1 MAKREPSAT
10 EALARIALGIDL
22 VLVFFGTL
30 VVRGLGRFDEP
41 VVWVVGGVAL
51 IVVVVL
57 LRLVRFPAGLWL
69 GHLFHAALLLG
80 FAIDVAI
87 GVSVLVPVGFW
98 VFAIVRGGQLDRL
111 GRASD

>member
-1 MAKREPSAT
+1 MAKREPTAI

-30 VVRGLGRFDEP
+30 VVRGLGRFPEP

-51 IVVVVL
+51 IAVVAL
-57 LRLVRFPAGLWL
+57 LRLIRFPAGLWL
-69 GHLFHAALLLG
+69 GHLFHVALLLG

-87 GVSVLVPVGFW
+87 GVSVLIPVGFW
-98 VFAIVRGGQLDRL
+98 VFAIVRGGQLDRM
-111 GRASD
+111 GPASS